1 MRYLVDHPSVFLEGV
16 SLKQRGWGE
25 APKSENDLV
34 VVVYLKTNNL
44 HATTLILNFDKAIWL
59 RDQLNNVIKS
69 APQFIDNKV
78 ALKKSRENFNHG
90 TKNHTVKAS
99 EADRSSDQ
107 KFHSR

>member
-1 MRYLVDHPSVFLEGV
+1 MRYIVNHPSSYLEGV

-44 HATTLILNFDKAIWL
+44 HATTLILDFDKATWL

-69 APQFIDNKV
+69 APKFIEKE
-78 ALKKSRENFNHG
+78 R
-90 TKNHTVKAS
+90 
-99 EADRSSDQ
+99 
-107 KFHSR
+107 